1 MGHRGSCG
9 KRHYVAAI
17 YLEAW
22 ATSDLVWPYF
32 DGWCASRNVD
42 HLELPWD
49 RWLNLVY
56 YFATRNMSTEDKQEF
71 DDTIAQ
77 QVTAYNL
84 ARSKPAIDAAMA
96 KPKPELPTG
105 KVERKRAPRPAWY
118 GDDKTNTFN
127 SKAAVATLTAP
138 GVSGKRRGK

>member
-1 MGHRGSCG
+1 MGHRGSSG

-17 YLEAW
+17 YLEVW
-22 ATSDLVWPYF
+22 ATSDLVWPIF

-56 YFATRNMSTEDKQEF
+56 YFATRNASTEDKEKF
-71 DDTIAQ
+71 DTEMDNR
-77 QVTAYNL
+77 VTEYNL
-84 ARSKPAIDAAMA
+84 AKSKPAIDAAMS
-96 KPKPELPTG
+96 KPKSVEG
-105 KVERKRAPRPAWY
+105 KPERKRAPRPAWY

>member
-1 MGHRGSCG
+1 MDW
-9 KRHYVAAI
+9 AA
-17 YLEAW
+17 LEE
-22 ATSDLVWPYF
+22 VWPYF

-56 YFATRNMSTEDKQEF
+56 YFATRNLSAEDKEKF
-71 DDTIAQ
+71 DADISNA
-77 QVTAYNL
+77 VAAWDL
-84 ARSKPAIDAAMA
+84 AKAKPAIDAVMSKA
-96 KPKPELPTG
+96 KPETG
-105 KVERKRAPRPAWY
+105 KKERKRAPRPAWY

>member
-1 MGHRGSCG
+1 MDLRRSPG
-9 KRHYVAAI
+9 KRQYPEVI
-17 YLEAW
+17 YLTGW
-22 ATSDLVWPYF
+22 ATADEVWPYF

-56 YFATRNMSTEDKQEF
+56 YFATRNASSDEKKDF
-71 DDTIAQ
+71 DNAIADT
-77 QVTAYNL
+77 VTKWTL
-84 ARSKPAIDAAMA
+84 AKSKPAIEAAKAATKDAR
-96 KPKPELPTG
+96 PE
-105 KVERKRAPRPAWY
+105 RRRAPRPAWY

-138 GVSGKRRGK
+138 GVSGKKRAK

>member
-1 MGHRGSCG
+1 M
-9 KRHYVAAI
+9 
-17 YLEAW
+17 EW
-22 ATSDLVWPYF
+22 ATRDSVWPTF
-32 DGWCASRNVD
+32 DGWCASRNVESLD
-42 HLELPWD
+42 LPWD

-56 YFATRNMSTEDKQEF
+56 YFATRNMSSEDKKEL
-71 DDTIAQ
+71 DDDIAKR
-77 QVTAYNL
+77 VTEYDL

-96 KPKPELPTG
+96 KTSQPEAKQG
-105 KVERKRAPRPAWY
+105 RKRPPRPAWY

>member
-1 MGHRGSCG
+1 M
-9 KRHYVAAI
+9 
-17 YLEAW
+17 EW
-22 ATSDLVWPYF
+22 ATRDSVWPHF
-32 DGWCASRNVD
+32 DGWCASRNVEPM
-42 HLELPWD
+42 ELPWD

-56 YFATRNMSTEDKQEF
+56 YFATRNMSSDDKKEF
-71 DDTIAQ
+71 DDTIAKS
-77 QVTAYNL
+77 VNEWEL
-84 ARSKPAIDAAMA
+84 AKAKPAIDAAMA

-105 KVERKRAPRPAWY
+105 KVERRRAPRPAWY

>member
-1 MGHRGSCG
+1 M
-9 KRHYVAAI
+9 
-17 YLEAW
+17 EW
-22 ATSDLVWPYF
+22 ATRDSVWPIF
-32 DGWCASRNVD
+32 DGWCAARNVESLD
-42 HLELPWD
+42 LPWD

-56 YFATRNMSTEDKQEF
+56 YFATRNMSSEDKKEL
-71 DDTIAQ
+71 DDDIAKR
-77 QVTAYNL
+77 VNEWEL
-84 ARSKPAIDAAMA
+84 ARAKPSIDAAMA
-96 KPKPELPTG
+96 KPKLPTG

>member
-1 MGHRGSCG
+1 MG
-9 KRHYVAAI
+9 
-17 YLEAW
+17 W
-22 ATSDLVWPYF
+22 ATRKDVWPIF
-32 DGWCASRNVD
+32 DGWCASRNVEPM
-42 HLELPWD
+42 ELPWD

-56 YFATRNMSTEDKQEF
+56 YFATRNMSSDDKKEF
-71 DDTIAQ
+71 DDTIAKC
-77 QVTAYNL
+77 VNEWDL
-84 ARSKPAIDAAMA
+84 AKAKPAIDAAMS
-96 KPKPELPTG
+96 KPKSPGG

>member
-1 MGHRGSCG
+1 M
-9 KRHYVAAI
+9 
-17 YLEAW
+17 EW
-22 ATSDLVWPYF
+22 ATRDSVWPTF

-42 HLELPWD
+42 SVDLPWD

-56 YFATRNMSTEDKQEF
+56 YFATRNMSSEDKKEL
-71 DDTIAQ
+71 DDDIAKR
-77 QVTAYNL
+77 VAEYDL
-84 ARSKPAIDAAMA
+84 ARSKPAINAAMSKANQPAA
-96 KPKPELPTG
+96 KPG
-105 KVERKRAPRPAWY
+105 RKRAPRPAWY

>member
-1 MGHRGSCG
+1 M
-9 KRHYVAAI
+9 Y
-17 YLEAW
+17 W

-56 YFATRNMSTEDKQEF
+56 YFATRNASTEDKEKF
-71 DDTIAQ
+71 DTEMSNR
-77 QVTAYNL
+77 VTEYNL
-84 ARSKPAIDAAMA
+84 AKSKPAIDAAMA
-96 KPKPELPTG
+96 KTKPVDG
-105 KVERKRAPRPAWY
+105 KPERKRAPRPAWY